1 MRVLGNAGSSSL
13 KLRLLDHDD
22 ALHTQHD
29 LAAPRSGDVETGAPP
44 AAIRTPVVTAR
55 EDLVIV
61 RQVRVVLDRRLE
73 DGAA

>member
-44 AAIRTPVVTAR
+44 AAIRTAR